1 MSNHAGIFEAAQC
14 ARWMRPDAYRWIRP
28 DAARF
33 LAPGIDPRDV
43 YPALQRKFNPDQ
55 PRVPAGNPDGGQ
67 WTDGGGGIN
76 DPRVLSD
83 ATPDGIRPYEQYAQN
98 LDKRPVDLREEE
110 ARGGHALRSM
120 LAKRMKNCWRARRL
134 IVVSPA

>member
-14 ARWMRPDAYRWIRP
+14 ARWIRP

-76 DPRVLSD
+76 ERIFRLRRKCKRTGHLS
-83 ATPDGIRPYEQYAQN
+83 GIRI
-98 LDKRPVDLREEE
+98 KSRPWRL
-110 ARGGHALRSM
+110 GG
-120 LAKRMKNCWRARRL
+120 
-134 IVVSPA
+134 

>member
-14 ARWMRPDAYRWIRP
+14 ARWIRP

-76 DPRVLSD
+76 ERIFRLRRKCKRFRQ
-83 ATPDGIRPYEQYAQN
+83 PDT
-98 LDKRPVDLREEE
+98 
-110 ARGGHALRSM
+110 
-120 LAKRMKNCWRARRL
+120 
-134 IVVSPA
+134 

>member
-1 MSNHAGIFEAAQC
+1 MSNHAGIFEAAQR

-55 PRVPAGNPDGGQ
+55 PRVPAGNPDSGQ

-76 DPRVLSD
+76 ERIFRLRRKCKRFRQ
-83 ATPDGIRPYEQYAQN
+83 PDT
-98 LDKRPVDLREEE
+98 
-110 ARGGHALRSM
+110 
-120 LAKRMKNCWRARRL
+120 
-134 IVVSPA
+134 